1 MIALKLSGKR
11 VLREELLVL
20 GEEEVTEIPYKR
32 TKIPHKRIDLSLI
45 PHPTPKGI
53 IELKYLQAAVF
64 KGVGKDYIVNRK
76 IIDEM
81 YGLKCRTIPEL
92 F

>member
-1 MIALKLSGKR
+1 MGSTAMIDFKFLN
-11 VLREELLVL
+11 EE
-20 GEEEVTEIPYKR
+20 KA
-32 TKIPHKRIDLSLI
+32 TKSPHKRIDLSLI
-45 PHPTPKGI
+45 PTPTPKGI

-64 KGVGKDYIVNRK
+64 KGVEVGYIVNRK

-81 YGLKCRTIPEL
+81 YGLKCQTIPEL

>member
-1 MIALKLSGKR
+1 MSIFQIEADIMP
-11 VLREELLVL
+11 
-20 GEEEVTEIPYKR
+20 T
-32 TKIPHKRIDLSLI
+32 PHKRIDLSHI
-45 PHPTPKGI
+45 PTPTPKGI
-53 IELKYLQAAVF
+53 IELKYLQAAVR
-64 KGVGKDYIVNRK
+64 KGVNKDYIVNRK